1 MKAIVANVLFAGI
14 FGCLGWIDP
23 ALTKPSTSS
32 SSSIPNRPLAAAKLS
47 KSQKLPIIPKLS
59 GSIDRAIELDN
70 SNRLGFKIDY
80 GQRLSRSRLTGLR
93 RKSGQTPR
101 RPKAQGNADQDTT
114 ELRRDSE
121 SFRALTV
128 GKYIFSDRQERTN
141 INRVLS
147 SKRPY
152 IHQSEQIDLIFGFQN
167 TFWPSQQKQKYWG
180 VTTVNLWGQNEPPPN
195 SSGLNYS
202 DSAPILATGNSALT
216 VSGGGNDNLID
227 AAKDSKTEYTSE
239 FEEFRG
245 GVSYH
250 HGVAKDLTIGA
261 GFIYDNLL
269 LGFTQFIYD
278 SNLLPIRTTFSLLA
292 KDSQINLHS
301 HVHFEPAPNFV
312 VDYYYDEEKQK
323 FDFNWD
329 IFSGLTLLAKG
340 NSKNKSYSTG
350 IEVALRNDYLSV
362 SATAAF
368 DLDRNLQWK
377 LNSQIGRFKFT
388 YSNNNRKTISEL
400 NTKVVDTSSLGF
412 GCSVFVEYQT
422 REVNKEPEEFIV
434 WGSKLQSTKKV
445 GENKHFWTLNL
456 GYGSGEQGRGLVA
469 NSAIAVSSDLFLKLN
484 YHEISAVSDDTEIKL
499 ELSSQ

>member
-1 MKAIVANVLFAGI
+1 MKAIVANVLLAGI
-14 FGCLGWIDP
+14 FGCLSWIDP
-23 ALTKPSTSS
+23 AFTEPSNSPTPT
-32 SSSIPNRPLAAAKLS
+32 IPDRPLAAAKYS
-47 KSQKLPIIPKLS
+47 KRQKLPVIPQLS
-59 GSIDRAIELDN
+59 GSIDRVIELDK
-70 SNRLGFKIDY
+70 SNRFSLKVDY
-80 GQRLSRSRLTGLR
+80 G
-93 RKSGQTPR
+93 
-101 RPKAQGNADQDTT
+101 
-114 ELRRDSE
+114 E
-121 SFRALTV
+121 
-128 GKYIFSDRQERTN
+128 YIFRDRPNWAN
-141 INRVLS
+141 IDRDFLT

-152 IHQSEQIDLIFGFQN
+152 IDRSEQIDLIFGFQN

-180 VTTVNLWGQNEPPPN
+180 VTTVKLWGQNEPPPN

-202 DSAPILATGNSALT
+202 NSAPTLATGNSALT
-216 VSGGGNDNLID
+216 VSGGGNDNSIE
-227 AAKDSKTEYTSE
+227 AASDSSTKYFSNS
-239 FEEFRG
+239 EEFRG

-250 HGVAKDLTIGA
+250 HGVAKDLTVGA

-269 LGFTQFIYD
+269 LGFTQFTYD
-278 SNLLPIRTTFSLLA
+278 SDLLPIRTTLSLLA

-329 IFSGLTLLAKG
+329 IFSGLTVLAKG

-388 YSNNNRKTISEL
+388 YSNDNSKTSSEL

-422 REVNKEPEEFIV
+422 REVKNEQEEFMV

-445 GENKHFWTLNL
+445 GANKHFWTLNL
-456 GYGSGEQGRGLVA
+456 GYGSGERGKGLVVE
-469 NSAIAVSSDLFLKLN
+469 SAIAVSSDLFFKLN
-484 YHEISAVSDDTEIKL
+484 YHEISSASDDTAIKL
-499 ELSSQ
+499 ELGSP